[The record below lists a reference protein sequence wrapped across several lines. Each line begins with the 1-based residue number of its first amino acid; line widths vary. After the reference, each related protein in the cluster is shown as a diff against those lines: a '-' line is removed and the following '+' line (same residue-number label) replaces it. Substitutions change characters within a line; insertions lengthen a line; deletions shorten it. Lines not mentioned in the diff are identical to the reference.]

1 MNDKIQ
7 GPMGVFGG
15 TYDPIHYGHLR
26 TAFEMLQSLRFGEV
40 SFMPCGEPPHRDKPA
55 ASAELRLAMVRVA
68 TEGQKGFTVDDRELL
83 RAGPSYSVDTLAA
96 LRGEHPTRSI
106 ALIIGMDA
114 FLGLPKWH
122 RWREILKLAH
132 IVVAHRPGWRAPDMG
147 PLGDMLG
154 ASGTHRIEDLHIAQS
169 GHIYVHDV
177 TQLEISST
185 EVRELVAA
193 GRDPR
198 FLMPDAVRNIIEESG
213 CYRSRE
219 NGPDKNQANSNSL
232 KTRNNE

>member
-1 MNDKIQ
+1 
-7 GPMGVFGG
+7 MGVFGG

-40 SFMPCGEPPHRDKPA
+40 AFIPCGDPPHREKPA

-68 TEGQKGFTVDDRELL
+68 TENQSGFTVDDREIW
-83 RAGPSYSVDTLAA
+83 REGPSYSVDTLAA
-96 LRGEHPTRSI
+96 LRDECPSRSI

-114 FLGLPKWH
+114 FLGLNKWH
-122 RWREILKLAH
+122 KWHEILQLAH

-147 PLGDMLG
+147 PLGDMLA
-154 ASGTHRIEDLHIAQS
+154 ASGTHKIEDLHSAVC

-185 EVRELVAA
+185 EIRDLVAV

-198 FLMPDAVRNIIEESG
+198 FLMPDAVRDIIEESG
-213 CYRSRE
+213 CYRASATLQV
-219 NGPDKNQANSNSL
+219 NI
-232 KTRNNE
+232 